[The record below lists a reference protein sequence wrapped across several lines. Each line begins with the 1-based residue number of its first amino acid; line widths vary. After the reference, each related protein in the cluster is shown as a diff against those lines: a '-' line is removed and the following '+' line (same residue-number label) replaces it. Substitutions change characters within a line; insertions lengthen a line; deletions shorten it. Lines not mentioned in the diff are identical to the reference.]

1 MHRKRS
7 ALRDRV
13 QHDAREHN
21 PASSSFFLPPDV
33 FAPLE
38 RPPLLPSSLLSTVS
52 IPPSSERGVA
62 RRSSQA
68 VRLSAGIK
76 YSRWVGVARRSTEW
90 RGVGATRRG
99 VQRCVGRCWG
109 VRRGKE
115 GNRREGGTETILS
128 LFHVVVVSPSPF
140 LPPSLSFP
148 SLYPLSPFLPLR
160 PTRTNR
166 AFSGTESREALSPS
180 SDGSAPGA
188 PARLGGVAVA

>member
-7 ALRDRV
+7 ASASV

-21 PASSSFFLPPDV
+21 PASSSFLLPRDV

-38 RPPLLPSSLLSTVS
+38 RPPFPPSFLPYPPFLSRRQASVAWRGGAVRQSGSLLALS
-52 IPPSSERGVA
+52 IPVG
-62 RRSSQA
+62 
-68 VRLSAGIK
+68 SA
-76 YSRWVGVARRSTEW
+76 W
-90 RGVGATRRG
+90 RGGARSGATRRG

-109 VRRGKE
+109 VRRRKE

-128 LFHVVVVSPSPF
+128 LFHVSPSPF
-140 LPPSLSFP
+140 LSLSP
-148 SLYPLSPFLPLR
+148 PTLSPSLPLR

-180 SDGSAPGA
+180 SDGSTPGA